1 VKAWGFILSIVVILT
16 IHPQS
21 LYSRE
26 NNSFTLIDFYGDTAL
41 LPIGKSLV
49 INFDEPVTKE
59 AVQHFYDKANA
70 AAYQPVIDS
79 LLAFR
84 ERNQLNDWFYY
95 QLIRKTAQSISPK
108 EDNYP
113 RYTLYKWF
121 FLAKSGYD
129 ANLAISDGQL
139 IFYVRSEDSI
149 YDIPYYTREG
159 KHYVCL
165 NMHDYA
171 NKSFDFEKDGIYPT
185 DITVQEGVQSFSYK
199 VTRIPS
205 FSPTYY
211 AEKDIQFKFGHKA
224 YQFKVKVNPQINTI
238 FANYPVTDIESYF
251 NIPLSDETYNS
262 LIPELKKNVSKMDQQ
277 TGVDYLMEFT
287 RNAFLYKDDKENFG
301 KEKRMSPEQT
311 LLYNYSD
318 CDDRAAFFFYLVKEI
333 YNLPMVALLYP
344 THLTIAVKFDNP
356 PAKSFTYKG
365 NQYAICEPTS
375 PLLSIGETNPELST
389 TSYRVAYEYNPGR

>member
-1 VKAWGFILSIVVILT
+1 MKAWGFILSIVVILT

-49 INFDEPVTKE
+49 IKFDEPVTKE

-113 RYTLYKWF
+113 LYTLYKWF

-149 YDIPYYTREG
+149 YDIPYYTRDG

-185 DITVQEGVQSFSYK
+185 DIKIPEGEQSFSYK

-205 FSPTYY
+205 F
-211 AEKDIQFKFGHKA
+211 
-224 YQFKVKVNPQINTI
+224 
-238 FANYPVTDIESYF
+238 FAHLLCRKRHPV
-251 NIPLSDETYNS
+251 
-262 LIPELKKNVSKMDQQ
+262 
-277 TGVDYLMEFT
+277 
-287 RNAFLYKDDKENFG
+287 
-301 KEKRMSPEQT
+301 
-311 LLYNYSD
+311 
-318 CDDRAAFFFYLVKEI
+318 
-333 YNLPMVALLYP
+333 
-344 THLTIAVKFDNP
+344 
-356 PAKSFTYKG
+356 
-365 NQYAICEPTS
+365 
-375 PLLSIGETNPELST
+375 
-389 TSYRVAYEYNPGR
+389 